1 MGVFTWPMRIA
12 SLDGENAHDME
23 AVVDTGTS
31 FSIVPARLLRDLG
44 IVPTRKGVFYL
55 ADDRPVEW
63 DVGEART
70 TVDGI
75 SGVTPVIF
83 GEDDAEPLLG
93 AVTLQILQL
102 GVDPSEEREERLVP
116 RCSRF

>member
-1 MGVFTWPMRIA
+1 MIWKQWWTPPLASVLCQPDFCETWESP
-12 SLDGENAHDME
+12 
-23 AVVDTGTS
+23 
-31 FSIVPARLLRDLG
+31 RLVR
-44 IVPTRKGVFYL
+44 VVFYL

-93 AVTLQILQL
+93 AVTLQITAAW
-102 GVDPSEEREERLVP
+102 VDPSAERLVP
-116 RCSRF
+116 RRSRF

>member
-1 MGVFTWPMRIA
+1 MRIA
-12 SLDGENAHDME
+12 SLDGENERDLE

-31 FSIVPARLLRDLG
+31 FSMVPARILRDLG
-44 IVPTRKGVFYL
+44 ITATRKGVFYL

-75 SGVTPVIF
+75 SGVIPVIF
-83 GEDDAEPLLG
+83 GDDDAEPLWGPLH
-93 AVTLQILQL
+93 
-102 GVDPSEEREERLVP
+102 
-116 RCSRF
+116 SRFCSVASTRRQSD